1 MRNGTATRVVFALT
15 AALLGAA
22 SAGSSGATESGVKA
36 GYLKCDVEGNVSF
49 VFGSSRDV
57 NCTYTPDGKG
67 RVDRYTGTIDKYG
80 VDIGRAVAALKVGEH
95 AHVHNIK
102 TKRW

>member
-1 MRNGTATRVVFALT
+1 MRNGTPVVFALT
-15 AALLGAA
+15 AAIFGAA
-22 SAGSSGATESGVKA
+22 IAAGSGAAESGVKA

-67 RVDRYTGTIDKYG
+67 RVDRYTRHDRQVRRGYRLSRERRHSL
-80 VDIGRAVAALKVGEH
+80 GRC
-95 AHVHNIK
+95 
-102 TKRW
+102 RSDR